1 MYCKDYRKK
10 IVESRDLEERKD
22 RQLCILA
29 YKHAYLKSNKNS
41 RDEETH
47 RTRLR
52 RQRDRILYKGGFR
65 RLQDKTQVISATT
78 IGDHRTRL
86 THSLEVEQIAISIAD
101 ALSLNTDLVA
111 AIALGHDIGHTPF
124 GHEVERVLDRE
135 LKVEGGFSHSL
146 QSARYLDVIKELNLA
161 DVIIEGIL
169 KHDTDFYFNDINK
182 YKQYNYEKYIND
194 KDNGKMP
201 STLEAQIVYW
211 ADKLAYITHD
221 FQDFY
226 ETEIYQKAIKHNGHN
241 LKRELSE
248 LLSNIT
254 KKKLGYDLV
263 GFDNSNLIR
272 ALIKNLIYTSFEN
285 MKAIEKSMDD
295 IPDEIN
301 RDDIDEIDRTSIKIK
316 DIITRN
322 TNKNFQNES
331 KKYKDNGKCLDKK
344 EKKKCYMASLIIGF
358 DKEYLEYYLALR
370 QILDR
375 YYICSPEVKRF
386 DGKAG
391 KIAKYLF
398 DLFKENYRMLPR
410 GIIDKIDIHPEDKNL
425 IIADFIAS
433 MTDSYAQSVYKDINA
448 IGDYYKY

>member
-1 MYCKDYRKK
+1 MDCINYRNK
-10 IVESRDLEERKD
+10 IVEGRDLEERKD
-22 RQLCILA
+22 KDLCKLA
-29 YKHAYLKSNKNS
+29 YKHVYLKNNKKTNF
-41 RDEETH
+41 EETH

-86 THSLEVEQIAISIAD
+86 THSLEVEQIAMSIAD

-124 GHEVERVLDRE
+124 GHEVERILNE
-135 LKVEGGFSHSL
+135 KLKEVGGFSHSL

-169 KHDTDFYFNDINK
+169 KHDTDFYFNDIKN
-182 YKQYNYEKYIND
+182 YKQYNYKKHIN
-194 KDNGKMP
+194 NNSNEKMP

-226 ETEIYQKAIKHNGHN
+226 ETKIYKKAIEHEES
-241 LKRELSE
+241 LKKELSE

-254 KKKLGYDLV
+254 KTKIGYDLAA
-263 GFDNSNLIR
+263 FNNSVVIR
-272 ALIKNLIYTSFEN
+272 SLIKNLIYNSFEK
-285 MKAIEKSMDD
+285 MKKIEKNMNDISDD
-295 IPDEIN
+295 INRYDIN
-301 RDDIDEIDRTSIKIK
+301 EIDEISNKVKAIIIKET
-316 DIITRN
+316 D
-322 TNKNFQNES
+322 KNFQKQL
-331 KKYKDNGKCLDKK
+331 KKYKNNGKDLDKK

-358 DKEYLEYYLALR
+358 DKEYLEYYLELR
-370 QILDR
+370 EILDR

-398 DLFKENYRMLPR
+398 DLFKENYKILPR
-410 GIIDKIDIHPEDKNL
+410 GIIDKIEENEENKNW